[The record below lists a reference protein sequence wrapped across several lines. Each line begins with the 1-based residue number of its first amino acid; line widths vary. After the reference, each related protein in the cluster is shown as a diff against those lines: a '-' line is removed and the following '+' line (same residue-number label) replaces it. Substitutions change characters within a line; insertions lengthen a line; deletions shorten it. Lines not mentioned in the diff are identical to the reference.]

1 MEQATAQSKAL
12 IRLFKKMKDYI
23 IDEIRQDVSI
33 MKTDLQKVM
42 TNFIDPIMIV
52 DNYMD
57 IKTLDLLRCVA
68 KG

>member
-1 MEQATAQSKAL
+1 ML
-12 IRLFKKMKDYI
+12 
-23 IDEIRQDVSI
+23 
-33 MKTDLQKVM
+33 M